1 MSTVR
6 QYYDSDFHDF
16 IGPEGPVPLEGPD
29 GAKLE
34 PPVMWKML
42 LGFDSRAAF
51 FVVYVPELPDS
62 FAAAKATLDD
72 FDWILKIK
80 TSISLSTGFAG
91 ESMDRLDDCVFT
103 GRAIFYVE
111 SDLSEEARRAL
122 EEQGAARQLAVIV
135 RDRAYM
141 RARDQRSLPHAFIAH
156 DSRDKDAIAR
166 PLAVSLSQNMCRV
179 WYDEFSL
186 QVGDSLREK
195 IEHGLK
201 TCKRCILVLTPEFLN
216 NEGWPKKEF
225 DSVFTRDLLHKE
237 SIVLPVWAGVSSKD
251 VFNYS
256 PSLANRVGVDW
267 RLGIEEVS
275 KRLLKA
281 IL

>member
-16 IGPEGPVPLEGPD
+16 IGPEGPVPLEGSD

-51 FVVYVPELPDS
+51 FVVYVPALPDA
-62 FAAAKATLDD
+62 FAAAKATLSN

-80 TSISLSTGFAG
+80 TSISLSTGFRG
-91 ESMDRLDDCVFT
+91 ESIDKLDDCVFT

-111 SDLSEEARRAL
+111 ADLSEEAKRAL
-122 EEQGAARQLAVIV
+122 EEQGSARQLAVVI

-141 RARDQRSLPHAFIAH
+141 RARDQRTVPHAFVAH
-156 DSRDKDAIAR
+156 DSRDKETIAR

-186 QVGDSLREK
+186 NVGDSLRER
-195 IEHGLK
+195 IEQGLK
-201 TCKRCILVLTPEFLN
+201 RCKRCILVLTPRFLS

-225 DSVFTRDLLHKE
+225 DSVFTRELLHKE
-237 SIVLPVWAGVSSKD
+237 NCVLPVWAGVSAKE
-251 VFNYS
+251 VFKYS
-256 PSLANRVGVDW
+256 PSLADRVGVDW
-267 RLGIEEVS
+267 SLGLQEVTR
-275 KRLLKA
+275 RLLKA